1 MRKKLHSIL
10 LFLLITSIS
19 NAQVAITTDNTA
31 PDNSAMLDVKSTSKG
46 MLIPRMTTIQRN
58 AILSPAKGLMVFCTD
73 KNQLY
78 INNGTSAAPIWST
91 NLSIPF
97 SDSFQYDG
105 ALLDLTNDSTGG
117 AAMFSITNP
126 NSYWPA
132 VYAETY
138 GPGWTI
144 QSYNHGATDG
154 FAGYFRNT
162 SPTNNWPAIQG
173 KTAGTGSVFRAFQN
187 LGPGPGM
194 DVFMLYP
201 TSTAPGIF
209 VDQQGLGN
217 AAQFIVNN
225 PSNINH
231 ALYAETNRGTT
242 IFANKTGGTENEAIL
257 AINSASGGFGM
268 QSLIT
273 NDSNGW
279 PSLTVGTAGTGN
291 AGFFKINNSTNSNS
305 AIYSETI
312 GTGDGGFFLKN
323 SPTGSTAALKGR
335 SINSGGGAG
344 VFEIFNA
351 SNFNASLYCVTQGT
365 GSAGFFT
372 VENPA
377 STSAS
382 LFAQTNGTGTSLIAN
397 HTGSSGNIAIFQSS
411 YANKARIDKTGK
423 GFFNGGTQTG
433 GADLAEMF
441 DVEGP
446 VKNYEPGDV
455 MVISELSD
463 RTMEKSSTAVSTKVA
478 GVYAT
483 KPGVILTELGIDEN
497 LDALVP
503 VGVIGVIPTKVC
515 DQNGPIRRGDLLVTS
530 SRPGHAMKAI
540 PVDVKGVLIYPTGA
554 ILGKALENFETGK
567 TGLIKVLVNV
577 K

>member
-1 MRKKLHSIL
+1 
-10 LFLLITSIS
+10 
-19 NAQVAITTDNTA
+19 
-31 PDNSAMLDVKSTSKG
+31 
-46 MLIPRMTTIQRN
+46 
-58 AILSPAKGLMVFCTD
+58 
-73 KNQLY
+73 
-78 INNGTSAAPIWST
+78 
-91 NLSIPF
+91 
-97 SDSFQYDG
+97 
-105 ALLDLTNDSTGG
+105 
-117 AAMFSITNP
+117 
-126 NSYWPA
+126 
-132 VYAETY
+132 
-138 GPGWTI
+138 
-144 QSYNHGATDG
+144 
-154 FAGYFRNT
+154 
-162 SPTNNWPAIQG
+162 
-173 KTAGTGSVFRAFQN
+173 
-187 LGPGPGM
+187 
-194 DVFMLYP
+194 
-201 TSTAPGIF
+201 
-209 VDQQGLGN
+209 
-217 AAQFIVNN
+217 
-225 PSNINH
+225 
-231 ALYAETNRGTT
+231 
-242 IFANKTGGTENEAIL
+242 
-257 AINSASGGFGM
+257 M

-411 YANKARIDKTGK
+411 YANKARIDNTGK